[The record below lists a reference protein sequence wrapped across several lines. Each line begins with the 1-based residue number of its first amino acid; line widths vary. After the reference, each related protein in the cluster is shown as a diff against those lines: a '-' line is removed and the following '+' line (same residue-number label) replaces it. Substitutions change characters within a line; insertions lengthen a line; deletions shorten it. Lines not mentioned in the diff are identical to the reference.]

1 MAGARRAIRA
11 RAVTQTLVARG
22 GPHYGRVVSDRAITI
37 EINQQQEQMLDRLVA
52 EGEVGE
58 THGEVVRAGFVRFCE
73 AHPELFERGADVGAG
88 DE

>member
-1 MAGARRAIRA
+1 
-11 RAVTQTLVARG
+11 VTQTLVARH
-22 GPHYGRVVSDRAITI
+22 GPQYGRVVSERTVTI

-52 EGEVGE
+52 EGELGE

-73 AHPELFERGADVGAG
+73 AHPELAEREAGGG

>member
-1 MAGARRAIRA
+1 LAE
-11 RAVTQTLVARG
+11 QTV
-22 GPHYGRVVSDRAITI
+22 TI

-52 EGEVGE
+52 DGELGE

-73 AHPELFERGADVGAG
+73 AHPELLERGAG